1 MGGVL
6 RQPQGPGRTPRS
18 LLDHFASGP
27 TLSSLRPDL
36 LGGVGGEGNEWTT
49 CAWDLGGTLR
59 SERTQPPAH
68 GFQADGQV
76 LGSLGPGAFPTGWR
90 CPAFLGQ
97 SYLGQHGG
105 LGPKSLSRWLSGLQ
119 TCRQVQGWTW
129 ASAHCPWLWLPSVV
143 SCTPAA
149 CRHVCPRSVVNQ
161 VLVSTIRKHLRAQP
175 RPPHQSCS
183 GETSLR
189 VINLS

>member
-36 LGGVGGEGNEWTT
+36 LGGVGGEGNERTT

-59 SERTQPPAH
+59 SEQTQPPAH

-76 LGSLGPGAFPTGWR
+76 LGSLGPGPFPRAGVARPSGDKVILASMVAWAPNHSR
-90 CPAFLGQ
+90 VGYPVCKHAARSRGGHGLRLIAPGSGCP
-97 SYLGQHGG
+97 
-105 LGPKSLSRWLSGLQ
+105 
-119 TCRQVQGWTW
+119 
-129 ASAHCPWLWLPSVV
+129 PW
-143 SCTPAA
+143 
-149 CRHVCPRSVVNQ
+149 
-161 VLVSTIRKHLRAQP
+161 
-175 RPPHQSCS
+175 
-183 GETSLR
+183 
-189 VINLS
+189 